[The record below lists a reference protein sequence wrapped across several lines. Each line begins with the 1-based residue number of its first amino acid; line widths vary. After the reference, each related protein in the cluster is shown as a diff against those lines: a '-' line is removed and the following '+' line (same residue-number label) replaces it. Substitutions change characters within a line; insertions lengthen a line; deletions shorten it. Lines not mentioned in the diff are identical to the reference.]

1 MTKKFDIVII
11 GAGHNGLTT
20 AAYLAKKG
28 LSVGVFEARGVIGGA
43 AVTEAHRLRNIPRT

>member
-1 MTKKFDIVII
+1 MSQKFDVVMI

-28 LSVGVFEARGVIGGA
+28 LTVGVFEARGVIGGA
-43 AVTEAHRLRNIPRT
+43 AVTEEFYPGFRK